1 MVVAD
6 VLKDC
11 EEMKAMLRKGGRL
24 YEQREFVYER
34 LNAIDGVSVVKP
46 KAGFY
51 IFPKVDVEK
60 FGIKDDEEFVLDL
73 LKETGV
79 LVVNGSGF
87 NWMEMDHFSVVFLAE
102 IEVMEKAMEG
112 VEEFFKSKR

>member
-1 MVVAD
+1 
-6 VLKDC
+6 
-11 EEMKAMLRKGGRL
+11 MKAMLRKGGRL

-51 IFPKVDVEK
+51 IFPKVDSEK
-60 FGIKDDEEFVLDL
+60 FGIIDDEEFVLDL

-87 NWMEMDHFSVVFLAE
+87 NWMEMDHFRVVFLAE
-102 IEVMEKAMEG
+102 CDVLGRAMEG
-112 VEEFFKSKR
+112 VEEYLNKFKFE

>member
-1 MVVAD
+1 M
-6 VLKDC
+6 
-11 EEMKAMLRKGGRL
+11 
-24 YEQREFVYER
+24 
-34 LNAIDGVSVVKP
+34 KP

-60 FGIKDDEEFVLDL
+60 FGIEDDEEFVLDL

-87 NWMEMDHFSVVFLAE
+87 NWMEMDHFRVVFLAE
-102 IEVMEKAMEG
+102 VDVMERAMDEMEKYLNVQLDG
-112 VEEFFKSKR
+112 EQISVLFQKLINMEIVFIMELKILLSGLGMEN

>member
-1 MVVAD
+1 M
-6 VLKDC
+6 
-11 EEMKAMLRKGGRL
+11 
-24 YEQREFVYER
+24 YER

-51 IFPKVDVEK
+51 IFPKVDVKK
-60 FGIKDDEEFVLDL
+60 FGIEDDEEFVLDL

-87 NWMEMDHFSVVFLAE
+87 NWMEMDHFRVVFLADVD
-102 IEVMEKAMEG
+102 VMERAMEG
-112 VEEFFKSKR
+112 VEEYLKLRE